1 MGNSGSYEQQ
11 YTQQPRQ
18 QQNGYQQQQQY
29 GQQHQQQYGQQQN
42 RYQQQQQYG
51 QQQQHGQQHQLN
63 QQYIDP
69 YRQNVSNDM
78 RYNNQNRGQV
88 NSQLIQRSNDHI
100 RYQQND
106 DYNYQ
111 IQPIEATSLDMF
123 NVNETIKNIDE
134 MEKRELDNFN
144 KLERERRQRFESE
157 QETRRKR
164 LNNMIEDFERKY
176 NPYNILGLNEQC
188 SAREAKVNYRKL
200 ALKYHPDK
208 NGEKTDYEF
217 KLITQSYYYILNKIN
232 NTQKYQNKM
241 SQDVTYQEYEDNVN
255 EPKYNIHLD
264 KDNFNLNKFNKV
276 FDQYKISS
284 VYDDGY
290 GDLMTGGPR
299 SERDIELNDNQ
310 SVFGKKFNK
319 EIFNMNFDKMKSNK
333 STEIMEYQEPMALN
347 SGSGS
352 CVELGVGKLDNYGS
366 NSMGLGYTDYKQAH
380 YENNMINVH
389 DVKVKQYKN
398 VKDLQNAR
406 SRLSY
411 NMSEKDRELERIR
424 QNQRE
429 QNEQNRRDR
438 LERHDNMVFNQYN
451 KVNQLLIRQ

>member
-11 YTQQPRQ
+11 HYNQQQPRYQQQPRQ
-18 QQNGYQQQQQY
+18 QYN
-29 GQQHQQQYGQQQN
+29 
-42 RYQQQQQYG
+42 
-51 QQQQHGQQHQLN
+51 QQQHYNQQQPRQQYNQQQQLN

-69 YRQNVSNDM
+69 YRQNVSNDV
-78 RYNNQNRGQV
+78 RYSNQNRGQV
-88 NSQLIQRSNDHI
+88 NSQLIQRSNDQI
-100 RYQQND
+100 RYQQNN

-134 MEKRELDNFN
+134 IEKKELDNFN
-144 KLERERRQRFESE
+144 KLEIERRQRFESE

-164 LNNMIEDFERKY
+164 LNNMIDDFEKKY

-208 NGEKTDYEF
+208 NGGKTDYEF

-232 NTQKYQNKM
+232 NSQKHQNKI
-241 SQDVTYQEYEDNVN
+241 SQDVTYQEYEDTVN
-255 EPKYNIHLD
+255 EPKHNIHLD

-276 FDQYKISS
+276 FDQYKIGST
-284 VYDDGY
+284 YDDGY
-290 GDLMTGGPR
+290 GNLMKGGPR
-299 SERDIELNDNQ
+299 SEKDIELNDNQ

-319 EIFNMNFDKMKSNK
+319 EIFNMNFNKMKSNQ

-347 SGSGS
+347 SDSGN
-352 CVELGVGKLDNYGS
+352 CVELGTGKLDNYGS
-366 NSMGLGYTDYKQAH
+366 NSAGLGYTDYKQAH
-380 YENNMINVH
+380 YENNMINVN
-389 DVKVKQYKN
+389 DIKVKQYKN
-398 VKDLQNAR
+398 VKDLQHAR

-411 NMSEKDRELERIR
+411 NMSEKDKELERIR
-424 QNQRE
+424 TNQRE
-429 QNEQNRRDR
+429 QNEQRRKDR
-438 LERHDNMVFNQYN
+438 LERNDKMVFNQYN